1 MFSIIFRGEKGI
13 GYTHTYQEAEDICR
27 KYHDLSW
34 CYGDKKYI
42 DKYKL
47 IFLTI
52 NEDLQ
57 SSNNLHENHQPVS
70 K

>member
-1 MFSIIFRGEKGI
+1 MYSILFCGEKSI

-27 KYHDLSW
+27 KYHVLSW

-42 DKYKL
+42 DKHKL

-57 SSNNLHENHQPVS
+57 SSNNQHENRLLSS